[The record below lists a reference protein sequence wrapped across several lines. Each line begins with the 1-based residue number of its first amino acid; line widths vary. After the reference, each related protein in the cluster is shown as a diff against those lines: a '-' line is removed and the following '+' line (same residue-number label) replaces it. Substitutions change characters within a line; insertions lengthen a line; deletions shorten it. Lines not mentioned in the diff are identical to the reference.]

1 MAENRNINYLN
12 KDFNEYRNS
21 LINFAKT
28 YFPTVYNDF
37 SPSSP
42 GMMFL
47 EMSAYV
53 GDVLSFYLD
62 NQTQENFLEYARQQT
77 NLYALAY
84 MMGYTPKVTSV
95 STTNVDIYQKVPSVA
110 SNPDFTY
117 ALNINEN
124 LSVSSPLQ
132 SGATFLI
139 QDPIDFTYSS
149 SLDPTEITLYD
160 IDYYLLKKTRKAISA
175 QINTA
180 TFPFT
185 DPQKFQTIQLTG
197 NNIVKILDITDSD
210 GNKWYEVPYLAQE
223 MIYDSIKNTNI
234 NNPNFSSDSRD
245 VPYLLQLK
253 KVPRR
258 FVSRFI
264 NSTTLQIQFG
274 AGTNTSNN
282 EEEITPNPDNVG
294 LGLPYRKSKL
304 NTAFSPSNFLYTD
317 TYGIA
322 PYNTTLTVRYLTGGG
337 IQSNV
342 GAGSLTVI
350 NNKSA
355 ISFQNSGLDVTLA
368 NNIYNSVAVTNPI
381 ASTGGG
387 GGDTSDDLRL
397 KSLGSFTTQQRTVTQ
412 DDYLVRALSLP
423 SDYGNISKVYVEPE
437 KISSLLPGETPSI
450 LNLFVL
456 TYDANGK
463 LTNAL
468 PALKQNLSTYLS
480 QYRVINDSVKIKDA
494 FVINIGIDF
503 EITVLPNYNNNL
515 VITNCITQLQNYFQI
530 DKWQINEPIL
540 LKDLYILLDKID
552 GVQTV
557 KNINITNKFGSS
569 LGYSNYSYDIT
580 GATQNNVVYPSLDP
594 MIFEL
599 KYPNSDI
606 KGKVVSY

>member
-1 MAENRNINYLN
+1 MTENRNINYLN

-53 GDVLSFYLD
+53 GDILSFYLD
-62 NQTQENFLEYARQQT
+62 NQTQENFIEYARQQN

-95 STTNVDIYQKVPSVA
+95 STTNIDVYQKIPSIA
-110 SNPDFTY
+110 NEPDYTY
-117 ALNINEN
+117 ALNISEN
-124 LSVSSPLQ
+124 LSISSPLQ
-132 SGATFLI
+132 NSSTFLI

-160 IDYYLLKKTRKAISA
+160 NNYYLLKKTRRAISA
-175 QINTA
+175 QINTT
-180 TFPFT
+180 TFTFG
-185 DPQKFQTIQLTG
+185 DPQKFQTIQITG
-197 NNIVKILDITDSD
+197 DSIIKILDIIDSN

-223 MIYDSIKNTNI
+223 MAYDTIKNTNI
-234 NNPNFSSDSRD
+234 NNPTFSSDSGD

-253 KVPRR
+253 KIPRR

-264 NSTTLQIQFG
+264 DPTTLQIQFG

-282 EEEITPNPDNVG
+282 EEEIIPNPDNVG
-294 LGLPYRKSKL
+294 LGLPYKQSKL
-304 NTAFSPSNFLYTD
+304 NTAFSPANFLYTD

-322 PYNTTLTVRYLTGGG
+322 PYDTTLTVRYLIGGG

-342 GAGSLTVI
+342 GVNALTVI
-350 NNKSA
+350 NNKDV
-355 ISFQNSGLDVTLA
+355 IKFQNTGLDTTLA
-368 NNIYNSVAVTNPI
+368 NNIFNSIAVTNPI
-381 ASTGGG
+381 PSSGGG
-387 GGDTSDDLRL
+387 GGDTADDIRL
-397 KSLGSFTTQQRTVTQ
+397 KALSSFTTQQRTVTQ

-423 SDYGNISKVYVEPE
+423 SDYGNLSKIHIEPE
-437 KISSLLPGETPSI
+437 KISNLMPGETPSI

-456 TYDANGK
+456 AYDANGN
-463 LTNAL
+463 LTSAL

-480 QYRVINDSVKIKDA
+480 QYRMINDSIKIKDA
-494 FVINIGIDF
+494 FIINIGVDF

-515 VITNCITQLQNYFQI
+515 VIINCITQLQNYFLI

-540 LKDLYILLDKID
+540 LKDLYILLDKVD

-557 KNINITNKFGSS
+557 KTINITNKFGSS
-569 LGYSNYSYDIT
+569 LGYSNYSYDIL
-580 GATQNNVVYPSLDP
+580 GATQNNVIYPSIDP
-594 MIFEL
+594 MVFEV
-599 KYPNSDI
+599 KYPNVDI

>member
-21 LINFAKT
+21 LVNFAKT

-62 NQTQENFLEYARQQT
+62 NQTQENFLEYARQQN

-95 STTNVDIYQKVPSVA
+95 STTNIDVYQKIPSVA
-110 SNPDFTY
+110 NNPDYTY
-117 ALNINEN
+117 ALNISEN
-124 LSVSSPLQ
+124 LSISSPLQ
-132 SGATFLI
+132 NGATFLI
-139 QDPIDFTYSS
+139 QDPIDFTHSS

-160 IDYYLLKKTRKAISA
+160 NNYYLLKKTRRAISA
-175 QINTA
+175 QINTT
-180 TFPFT
+180 TFTFG
-185 DPQKFQTIQLTG
+185 DPQKFQTVQVTG
-197 NNIVKILDITDSD
+197 DNIIKILDITDSD

-223 MIYDSIKNTNI
+223 MVYDTIKNTNI
-234 NNPNFSSDSRD
+234 NNPTFSSDSGD

-253 KVPRR
+253 KSPKR

-264 NSTTLQIQFG
+264 DPTTLQIQFG
-274 AGTNTSNN
+274 AGTTTSNN
-282 EEEITPNPDNVG
+282 DEEVIPNPDNVG
-294 LGLPYRKSKL
+294 LGLPYKKSKL
-304 NTAFSPSNFLYTD
+304 NTAFSPANFLYTD

-342 GAGSLTVI
+342 GVNALTVI
-350 NNKSA
+350 NNKDV
-355 ISFQNSGLDVTLA
+355 IKFQNTGLDVTLA

-381 ASTGGG
+381 PSSGGG
-387 GGDTSDDLRL
+387 GGDTADDIRL
-397 KSLGSFTTQQRTVTQ
+397 KALSSFTTQQRTVTQ

-423 SDYGNISKVYVEPE
+423 SDYGNLSKIYIEPE
-437 KISSLLPGETPSI
+437 KISNLMPGETPSI
-450 LNLFVL
+450 LNLFIL
-456 TYDANGK
+456 AYDANGN
-463 LTNAL
+463 LTTAL

-480 QYRVINDSVKIKDA
+480 QYRMINDSIKIKDA
-494 FVINIGIDF
+494 FIINIGVDF

-515 VITNCITQLQNYFQI
+515 VITNCLTQLQNYFLI
-530 DKWQINEPIL
+530 SKWQINEPIL
-540 LKDLYILLDKID
+540 LKDLSILLDKVD

-557 KNINITNKFGSS
+557 KTVNITNKFGSS
-569 LGYSNYSYDIT
+569 LGYSNYSYDIL
-580 GATQNNVVYPSLDP
+580 GATQNNVIYPSIDP
-594 MIFEL
+594 MIFEV
-599 KYPNSDI
+599 KYPNVDI

>member
-12 KDFNEYRNS
+12 KDFNEYRDS

-53 GDVLSFYLD
+53 GDILSFYLD
-62 NQTQENFLEYARQQT
+62 NQTQENFLEYARQQS

-95 STTNVDIYQKVPSVA
+95 STTNIDVYQKVPSIA
-110 SNPDFTY
+110 GSPDFTY

-124 LSVSSPLQ
+124 LSISSPLQ
-132 SGATFLI
+132 NSATFLI

-149 SLDPTEITLYD
+149 SLDPTEVTLYD
-160 IDYYLLKKTRKAISA
+160 NNYYLLKKTRKAISS
-175 QINTA
+175 QINTS
-180 TFPFT
+180 TFTFNE
-185 DPQKFQTIQLTG
+185 PQKFQTIQLTG
-197 NNIVKILDITDSD
+197 DSIIKILDITDSD

-223 MIYDSIKNTNI
+223 MVYDSIKNTNI
-234 NNPNFSSDSRD
+234 NNPNFSSDSGD

-264 NSTTLQIQFG
+264 DPTTLQIQFG
-274 AGTNTSNN
+274 AGTNTANN
-282 EEEITPNPDNVG
+282 EEEIIPNSDNVG
-294 LGLPYRKSKL
+294 LGLPYKQSKL
-304 NTAFSPSNFLYTD
+304 NTAFSPANFLYTD

-342 GAGSLTVI
+342 GVGALTVI
-350 NNKSA
+350 NNKTN
-355 ISFQNSGLDVTLA
+355 INFQNSGLDVTLA
-368 NNIYNSVAVTNPI
+368 NTIYNSVAVTNPI
-381 ASTGGG
+381 SSTGGG
-387 GGDTSDDLRL
+387 GGDTMDDIRL

-412 DDYLVRALSLP
+412 DDYLVRALALP
-423 SDYGNISKVYVEPE
+423 SDYGNISKIYIEPE
-437 KISSLLPGETPSI
+437 KISNLLPGETPSI
-450 LNLFVL
+450 LNLYIL
-456 TYDANGK
+456 AYDSDGN

-480 QYRVINDSVKIKDA
+480 QYRVINDSIKIKDA
-494 FVINIGIDF
+494 FIINIGADF

-515 VITNCITQLQNYFQI
+515 VIANCISQLQTYFLVT
-530 DKWQINEPIL
+530 KWQINEPIL
-540 LKDLYILLDKID
+540 LKDLYILLDKVD

-557 KNINITNKFGSS
+557 KNVSITNKFGSA
-569 LGYSNYSYDIT
+569 LGYSNYSYDIM
-580 GATQNNVVYPSLDP
+580 GATQNNVIYPSIDP

>member
-21 LINFAKT
+21 LVNFAKT

-62 NQTQENFLEYARQQT
+62 NQTQENFLEYARQQN

-95 STTNVDIYQKVPSVA
+95 STTNIDVYQKIPSVA
-110 SNPDFTY
+110 NNPDYTY
-117 ALNINEN
+117 ALNISEN
-124 LSVSSPLQ
+124 LSISSPLQ
-132 SGATFLI
+132 NGATFLI
-139 QDPIDFTYSS
+139 QDPIDFTHSS

-160 IDYYLLKKTRKAISA
+160 NNYYLLKKTRRAISA
-175 QINTA
+175 QINTT
-180 TFPFT
+180 TFTFG
-185 DPQKFQTIQLTG
+185 DPQKFQTVQVTG
-197 NNIVKILDITDSD
+197 DNIIKILDITDSD

-223 MIYDSIKNTNI
+223 MVYDTIKNTNI
-234 NNPNFSSDSRD
+234 NNPTFSSDSGD

-253 KVPRR
+253 KSPKR

-264 NSTTLQIQFG
+264 DPTTLQIQFG
-274 AGTNTSNN
+274 AGTTTSNN
-282 EEEITPNPDNVG
+282 DEEVIPNPDNVG
-294 LGLPYRKSKL
+294 LGLPYKKSKL
-304 NTAFSPSNFLYTD
+304 NTAFSPANFLYTD

-342 GAGSLTVI
+342 GVNALTVI
-350 NNKSA
+350 NNKDV
-355 ISFQNSGLDVTLA
+355 IKFQNTGLDATLA

-381 ASTGGG
+381 PSSGGG
-387 GGDTSDDLRL
+387 GGDTADDIRL
-397 KSLGSFTTQQRTVTQ
+397 KALSSFTTQQRTVTQ

-423 SDYGNISKVYVEPE
+423 SDYGNLSKIYIEPE
-437 KISSLLPGETPSI
+437 KISNLMPGETPSI
-450 LNLFVL
+450 LNLFIL
-456 TYDANGK
+456 AYDANGN
-463 LTNAL
+463 LTTAL

-480 QYRVINDSVKIKDA
+480 QYRMINDSIKIKDA
-494 FVINIGIDF
+494 FIINIGVDF

-515 VITNCITQLQNYFQI
+515 VITNCLTQLQNYFLI
-530 DKWQINEPIL
+530 SKWQINEPIL
-540 LKDLYILLDKID
+540 LKDLSILLDKVD

-557 KNINITNKFGSS
+557 KTVNITNKFGSS
-569 LGYSNYSYDIT
+569 LGYSNYSYDIL
-580 GATQNNVVYPSLDP
+580 GATQNNVIYPSIDP
-594 MIFEL
+594 MIFEV
-599 KYPNSDI
+599 KYPNVDI

>member
-1 MAENRNINYLN
+1 MTENRNINYLN

-53 GDVLSFYLD
+53 GDILSFYLD
-62 NQTQENFLEYARQQT
+62 NQTQENFLEYARQQN

-95 STTNVDIYQKVPSVA
+95 STTNIDVYQKVPSI
-110 SNPDFTY
+110 SNNPDYTY
-117 ALNINEN
+117 ALSISEN
-124 LSVSSPLQ
+124 LSISSPLQ
-132 SGATFLI
+132 NGATFLI
-139 QDPIDFTYSS
+139 QDPIDFEYSS

-160 IDYYLLKKTRKAISA
+160 TNYYLLKKTRRAISA
-175 QINTA
+175 QINTT
-180 TFPFT
+180 TFTFG
-185 DPQKFQTIQLTG
+185 DPQKFQTIQITG
-197 NNIVKILDITDSD
+197 DNIIKILDITDSD

-223 MIYDSIKNTNI
+223 MVYDTIKNTNI
-234 NNPNFSSDSRD
+234 NNPNFSSDSGN

-253 KVPRR
+253 KSPKR
-258 FVSRFI
+258 FISRFI
-264 NSTTLQIQFG
+264 DPTTLQIQFG
-274 AGTNTSNN
+274 AGTTTSNN
-282 EEEITPNPDNVG
+282 DEEIIPNPDNVG
-294 LGLPYRKSKL
+294 LGLPYKKSKL
-304 NTAFSPSNFLYTD
+304 NTAFSPANFLYTD

-342 GAGSLTVI
+342 GVGALTVI
-350 NNKSA
+350 NNKNV
-355 ISFQNSGLDVTLA
+355 ITFQNSGLDTTLA

-381 ASTGGG
+381 PSTGGG
-387 GGDTSDDLRL
+387 GGDTADDIKL
-397 KSLGSFTTQQRTVTQ
+397 KSLSSFTTQQRTVTQ

-423 SDYGNISKVYVEPE
+423 SDYGALSKIYIEPE
-437 KISSLLPGETPSI
+437 KISNLLPGETPSI

-456 TYDANGK
+456 AYDATGK
-463 LTNAL
+463 LTSAL

-480 QYRVINDSVKIKDA
+480 QYRVINDSIKIKDA
-494 FVINIGIDF
+494 FIINIGVDF

-515 VITNCITQLQNYFQI
+515 VIINCITQLQNYFLI

-540 LKDLYILLDKID
+540 LKDLSILLDKID

-557 KNINITNKFGSS
+557 KTINITNKFGSS
-569 LGYSNYSYDIT
+569 LGYSNYSYDIL
-580 GATQNNVVYPSLDP
+580 GSTQNNVIYPSIDP
-594 MIFEL
+594 MIFEV
-599 KYPNSDI
+599 KYPNIDI